1 MTRHDLKCWPQWF
14 QPVLDGEK
22 PFDVREDDRGFSVG
36 DQLHLQEWDP
46 MTEEYTGR
54 TCTVEVTYIMDRPE
68 YPGVAG
74 PHRLLS
80 WMEDWPRQ
88 MVVMGIRVIEG
99 ST

>member
-1 MTRHDLKCWPQWF
+1 
-14 QPVLDGEK
+14 
-22 PFDVREDDRGFSVG
+22 
-36 DQLHLQEWDP
+36 